1 MSVDPKATRGYRN
14 RNPGNIEH
22 VSANKWQGC
31 RSALDGRLP
40 VRSHEHG
47 IRALAALLT
56 TYQDRHGLRTVR
68 GSSAA
73 GPAWENDTG
82 AYVAV
87 VARRMGVG
95 VEDPVDLHWHD
106 QLRPM
111 VEAIIGHEC
120 AGLAYPT
127 TVIDRAMTMAG
138 VPPPVPET
146 LRQVATT
153 TGTGRGAVAV
163 GAAGVATVAA
173 QAAPAIQALGSLAP
187 MVAIAVILAAIRR
200 LLWRL
205 RRRHDRA
212 ARRPVVPHRRLGR
225 GRPRRSGAVLALLAM
240 GRRQGRAEVERET
253 TQGSLQA
260 RERADAASAE
270 YRADGAA
277 GRLRSGRF

>member
-1 MSVDPKATRGYRN
+1 MSIDPEATRGYRN

-22 VSANKWQGC
+22 VPANKWQGLADPP
-31 RSALDGRLP
+31 SDGRFCRF
-40 VRSHEHG
+40 VSHEHG

-68 GSSAA
+68 GIINRWAPP
-73 GPAWENDTG
+73 GENDTG
-82 AYVAV
+82 AYVAA

-95 VEDPVDLHWHD
+95 AEDPVDLHRHD

-120 AGLAYPT
+120 AGLSYPAA
-127 TVIDRAMTMAG
+127 VIDRALTLAG
-138 VPPPVPET
+138 VPPPAPET

-173 QAAPAIQALGSLAP
+173 QAAPAIQALGGLAP
-187 MVAIAVILAAIRR
+187 MIAVAVILAAILGV

-205 RRRHDRA
+205 RRPA
-212 ARRPVVPHRRLGR
+212 
-225 GRPRRSGAVLALLAM
+225 
-240 GRRQGRAEVERET
+240 
-253 TQGSLQA
+253 
-260 RERADAASAE
+260 
-270 YRADGAA
+270 
-277 GRLRSGRF
+277 

>member
-22 VSANKWQGC
+22 VPANKWQGLADPP
-31 RSALDGRLP
+31 SDGRFCRF
-40 VRSHEHG
+40 VSHEHG

-68 GSSAA
+68 RIIDRWA
-73 GPAWENDTG
+73 PPRENDTG

-95 VEDPVDLHWHD
+95 ADDPVNLHRHD

-111 VEAIIGHEC
+111 VEAIIAHEC
-120 AGLAYPT
+120 AGLTYPPA
-127 TVIDRAMTMAG
+127 VIDRALTLAG
-138 VPPPVPET
+138 VPPPAPET

-153 TGTGRGAVAV
+153 TGTGRGAMAV

-187 MVAIAVILAAIRR
+187 MVAVAMILAAILGV

-205 RRRHDRA
+205 RR
-212 ARRPVVPHRRLGR
+212 P
-225 GRPRRSGAVLALLAM
+225 
-240 GRRQGRAEVERET
+240 E
-253 TQGSLQA
+253 
-260 RERADAASAE
+260 
-270 YRADGAA
+270 
-277 GRLRSGRF
+277 